1 MSVAERKA
9 KPIKVLHVISVD
21 KENYY
26 LNNLADFS
34 NAGEVEFSFVTLA
47 PEGCDF
53 VTDMRSRGRRVYGL
67 DAMARSRYPRAY
79 RDLARLMRELEPD
92 IVHTHLFD
100 PSVIGL
106 TAAKRQKRKTVLT
119 RHHSDAIHELPSAA
133 KRRFYLGLENY
144 ISRNSD
150 HIIAPSRMVRE
161 YLVER
166 EGVPDGKVSVIPYG
180 QTTERFDAV
189 TPEKIAAVRS
199 ELGMEGSLALVCV
212 SRLYHRKGHRYLFE
226 ALAEL
231 KRAGLEARVYLVGDG
246 DHRAELESL
255 AAGLGIAEDVRFLGW
270 RDDALAIV
278 AAADVIVHPSLED
291 ALSSAVIESLML
303 ERPIVATDI
312 SGVRDSLD
320 DGKYGTIVPPADAE
334 GFRAGLEA
342 VLADLDSARLRAKA
356 GREYLLN
363 YMDAGRVARA
373 YTDVYRNLAGQDNG
387 AKQ

>member
-9 KPIKVLHVISVD
+9 KPIKILHVISVD

-34 NAGEVEFSFVTLA
+34 DAGEVEFSFVTLA

-53 VTDMRSRGRRVYGL
+53 VADMRSRGRRVYGL

-106 TAAKRQKRKTVLT
+106 TVAKRQRRKTVLT
-119 RHHSDAIHELPSAA
+119 RHHSDAIHEIPSAL

-144 ISRNSD
+144 VSRKAD

-161 YLVER
+161 FLVEQ
-166 EGVPDGKVSVIPYG
+166 EGVASEKVSVIPYG

-189 TPEKIAAVRS
+189 TPDKIETVRT
-199 ELGMEGSLALVCV
+199 ELGMNGTLALVCV
-212 SRLYHRKGHRYLFE
+212 SRLFYRKGHKYLFE
-226 ALAEL
+226 AYAGL
-231 KRAGLEARVYLVGDG
+231 KRNGLNAKLYLVGDG
-246 DHRAELESL
+246 DHRAELER
-255 AAGLGIAEDVRFLGW
+255 AAVELGISDDVRFLGW
-270 RDDALAIV
+270 RDDALAIM

-320 DGKYGTIVPPADAE
+320 DGKYGKIVAPADAE
-334 GFRAGLEA
+334 GFRRGLKEI
-342 VLADLDSARLRAKA
+342 VDNLDTARARAKE
-356 GREYLLN
+356 GRKYLLD
-363 YMDAGRVARA
+363 YMDARRVSLA
-373 YTDVYRNLAGQDNG
+373 YTDIYNKVMGLES
-387 AKQ
+387 